1 MREQYKRQVIKLEN
15 KTKKKVIIS
24 SIIIFS
30 TLLTLWLTGLIGL
43 WTEGISYIANNTKKF
58 SDEKGYILKGEYL
71 ISIDLSDLDSNIGK
85 ELYNDGTHKVYV
97 NYIENTGSLNS
108 GGYII
113 GFRSC
118 GQYSLTNATLISG
131 IYHATD
137 DNSFTSSMSS
147 KMTAEY
153 NGEKY
158 NSSVYGLSGLNYKD
172 GDSFLFYIFPSE
184 VYQNGEITLKE
195 EGIVHLTVTDLYKNI
210 WSEK

>member
-85 ELYNDGTHKVYV
+85 ELYNDGT
-97 NYIENTGSLNS
+97 
-108 GGYII
+108 
-113 GFRSC
+113 
-118 GQYSLTNATLISG
+118 QA
-131 IYHATD
+131 
-137 DNSFTSSMSS
+137 
-147 KMTAEY
+147 
-153 NGEKY
+153 
-158 NSSVYGLSGLNYKD
+158 
-172 GDSFLFYIFPSE
+172 
-184 VYQNGEITLKE
+184 
-195 EGIVHLTVTDLYKNI
+195 
-210 WSEK
+210 